1 MKRFRTTPIWAP
13 WFFMGPFL
21 FVFLTFTTY
30 PLFQSIVLAV
40 QQTFGPEY
48 SAFVGLE
55 NFRFLLSDPR
65 FWKALKNTAFFAS
78 GSICI
83 QLPIALALAMLLNR
97 PSLKGRALF
106 RLVFFAPSLIGMVFV
121 GMIFR
126 LIFEK
131 RTGLLNVVLHSIFP
145 AFDLEFPWLDTYLM
159 PALILAALWMHAGF
173 YMVFFLAALQNVS
186 KDQLEAASIDGAGPW
201 QRFRHVIL
209 PAIAP
214 VASFICLLSIIGS
227 FQLFELPY
235 VLLDNTGG
243 PQDRGLTIVMYL
255 YETGFEIGDLG
266 YASAIGWVLALI
278 LVGLATIQRTFSRKE
293 EQ

>member
-1 MKRFRTTPIWAP
+1 MT
-13 WFFMGPFL
+13 
-21 FVFLTFTTY
+21 
-30 PLFQSIVLAV
+30 LAV
-40 QQTFGPEY
+40 QQTFGPEH
-48 SAFVGLE
+48 SAYVGLE

-78 GSICI
+78 GSIFI
-83 QLPIALALAMLLNR
+83 QLPLALSLAMLLNR
-97 PSLKGRALF
+97 PNLKGRALF
-106 RLVFFAPSLIGMVFV
+106 RLIFFAPSLIGMVFV
-121 GMIFR
+121 AMIFR

-131 RTGLLNVVLHSIFP
+131 RTGLMNVALHSIFP
-145 AFDLEFPWLDTYLM
+145 AFDLEFAWLDTYLM
-159 PALILAALWMHAGF
+159 PALILASLWMHAGF

-186 KDQLEAASIDGAGPW
+186 KDQIEAASIDGAGPW

-266 YASAIGWVLALI
+266 YASAIGWILALI
-278 LVGLATIQRTFSRKE
+278 LIGLATIQRTLSRKT